1 VDEKAGQ
8 LFDLVGMTRP
18 HLWGDAIDAQW
29 VRINEAREDLRSLP
43 PFRDTTMEEVRIVYR
58 LTREA
63 HFLLIAIRQLLMA
76 QEWCVEQT
84 GDERLVRAR
93 AAFNAAVPHAWD
105 FRDFLEHL
113 DDYLRNRGNLQA
125 KVGHGV
131 DLVVE
136 HERRT
141 GRLTL
146 ELGSYQLDV
155 DGAAGAAL
163 ELAEVTVDVWGDYVI
178 GELEDGGSSV
188 KLR

>member
-1 VDEKAGQ
+1 MDERAAK

-18 HLWGDAIDAQW
+18 HLWGDAVDAQW
-29 VRINEAREDLRSLP
+29 LRINEAREGLRSLP
-43 PFRDTTMEEVRIVYR
+43 PFRETTMEDVRIVYR

-76 QEWCVEQT
+76 QEWCLEQT
-84 GDERLVRAR
+84 GDARLARAR
-93 AAFNAAVPHAWD
+93 ATFDAAVPHAWN

-113 DDYLRNRGNLQA
+113 DCYLRDKGNLQA

-131 DLVVE
+131 DLAVE

-146 ELGSYQLDV
+146 ELGNYQLDV
-155 DGAAGAAL
+155 DGAAEAAL
-163 ELAEVTVDVWGDYVI
+163 ELAEVTADVWADYVM

-188 KLR
+188 TLR